1 MTIDG
6 IYYVVDPGFVK
17 QKVYNSKSGI
27 DALVVTPISQV
38 NNVFVVFV
46 VVVNQV
52 GRSVGQKPIIA
63 GNSLNTKINS
73 PFRDSMLSTSL
84 TNDIINCYSA
94 LYGQRYPGGTQAN
107 AGRISP
113 LKSLVRQLQY
123 SLHRWEMVALRAVSC
138 TSVRSI
144 RTLTR
149 PLTTATVIAIIYEVM
164 PSRGT
169 FV

>member
-1 MTIDG
+1 
-6 IYYVVDPGFVK
+6 
-17 QKVYNSKSGI
+17 
-27 DALVVTPISQV
+27 
-38 NNVFVVFV
+38 
-46 VVVNQV
+46 
-52 GRSVGQKPIIA
+52 
-63 GNSLNTKINS
+63 
-73 PFRDSMLSTSL
+73 MLSTSL

-149 PLTTATVIAIIYEVM
+149 PFDHCRRHCYHIRSHAVKRHFRAGIYNLICETRKYLGIYFACNRAWVYAIMWPFKNAYIRDPNGRIY
-164 PSRGT
+164 GLNAHA
-169 FV
+169 